1 MIAKTKGHSLTM
13 TRLSITATAALAI
26 VLAACGGGGSAASS
40 DRVEIQTATTEFAYA
55 PKAWEI
61 PSGKPIKI
69 VLKNKGTVEHDFTID
84 ALKLKVTVAAG
95 KDAEKSFAAIAPGT
109 YEVHCTVAGHKEAGM
124 TGTLTVR

>member
-1 MIAKTKGHSLTM
+1 M
-13 TRLSITATAALAI
+13 TRISIAATTALAI

-55 PKAWEI
+55 PKTWEI
-61 PSGKPIKI
+61 PAGKPIKI

-84 ALKLKVTVAAG
+84 ALRLKVTVAAG

-124 TGTLTVR
+124 TGTLTVK

>member
-1 MIAKTKGHSLTM
+1 MITKTKGHSLTM

-26 VLAACGGGGSAASS
+26 VIAACGGGSAASS

-84 ALKLKVTVAAG
+84 ALRLKVTVAAG

-109 YEVHCTVAGHKEAGM
+109 YEVHCSVAGHKEAGM
-124 TGTLTVR
+124 TGTLTVK

>member
-1 MIAKTKGHSLTM
+1 MITKTKGHSLTM
-13 TRLSITATAALAI
+13 TRLSITATMALAI

-84 ALKLKVTVAAG
+84 ALRLKVTVAAG

-109 YEVHCTVAGHKEAGM
+109 YEVHCSVAGHKEAGM
-124 TGTLTVR
+124 TGTLTVK